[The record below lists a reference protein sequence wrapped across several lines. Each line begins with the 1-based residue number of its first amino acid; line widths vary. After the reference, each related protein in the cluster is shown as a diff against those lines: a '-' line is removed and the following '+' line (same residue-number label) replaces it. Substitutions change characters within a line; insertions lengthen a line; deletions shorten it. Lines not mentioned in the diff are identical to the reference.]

1 MPTKAQKI
9 KMTIQR
15 RVILQILRD
24 SKVHPTADELY
35 EMVRRRLPKISLGT
49 VYRNLNF
56 LRDQGLVREVRSHGD
71 TSSRFEAEL
80 PPHAHFH
87 CTECQTVVDLPL
99 PQCLQTVT
107 WEGDSHV
114 ATIKFI
120 DLHVI
125 GACTNCN
132 QPAPEPAGAT

>member
-1 MPTKAQKI
+1 MKKSRNTR
-9 KMTIQR
+9 QR
-15 RVILQILRD
+15 AVILDILKRNP
-24 SKVHPTADELY
+24 VHPTAEDIYREA
-35 EMVRRRLPKISLGT
+35 RRTLPNISLGT

-99 PQCLQTVT
+99 PQCLQTISWDGKTGVGT
-107 WEGDSHV
+107 VKSV
-114 ATIKFI
+114 

-125 GACTNCN
+125 GACANCL
-132 QPAPEPAGAT
+132 QPAPEPQPVS